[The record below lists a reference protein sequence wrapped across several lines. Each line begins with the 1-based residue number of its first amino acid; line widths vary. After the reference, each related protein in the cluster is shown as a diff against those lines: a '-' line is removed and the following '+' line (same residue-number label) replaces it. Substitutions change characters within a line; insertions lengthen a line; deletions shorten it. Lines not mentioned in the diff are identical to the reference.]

1 MSPTLLAKLNAATL
15 ALFYSV
21 LPVAELKD
29 TGDPA
34 KWARDK
40 RWIARG
46 ASPLSQDGPI
56 KFQFE
61 GVCPWA
67 EEPCRDSI
75 SPDVQA
81 TVLMWGSGM
90 TKTMGVFFNVLGYV
104 VDEMPAHVLWALKT
118 QDQMDEIS
126 KKTLAPEIA
135 ANPCLST
142 KFVTPKSRDSGN
154 TISGKLFA
162 SGSLSMIGT
171 ESITGF
177 RANRSP
183 VVIADEVDSWVG
195 EVKTDAG
202 EGEGD
207 PLWLMLRRSDG
218 FPRSIR
224 LIASTPGT
232 KGQSRI
238 EHWYQQSDR
247 RKWFIPCRDCGA
259 EQLILWAQVKWEG
272 DCKGA
277 RWHCE
282 ICGCPHT
289 DEERRHAVS
298 LGKWKPTAP
307 FHGIRGYWIN
317 GLNSLLPPNKGFRDR
332 LHQWAQEVTDISRAT
347 EPKKAKKV
355 IVQTLFTETWQDDED
370 AKPEWKEIAD
380 RREVWKALPNG
391 IVWLTA
397 GVDVHPDRLEATVE
411 GWGRSEECWTL
422 EHHVLSGDPRE
433 PEVWGRLEAA
443 LYGPRTRQDG
453 CTPRLIAVGVDTGH
467 PPTQRQAYAFIRP
480 RQSKNW
486 FALKGSSQV
495 EAPIIVR
502 PKKSSTVDRVK
513 LLTVGTNRVKGLIYD
528 RSAIVPPKEP
538 GSQIMPGTMHFHRD
552 LSDVYF
558 QQLLSE
564 DSFPVF
570 KNGVRLREFKKP
582 TQSTRNEALDCKAYS
597 YAALVALGPLAPDAE
612 NARLLA
618 EKAERDRVAA
628 GQPEEPEERPVQH
641 NGFVN
646 SGRWRI

>member
-15 ALFYSV
+15 ALFYAC
-21 LPVAELKD
+21 LPSASLIATGNPAEW
-29 TGDPA
+29 A
-34 KWARDK
+34 KAK
-40 RWIARG
+40 RYFAPG
-46 ASPLSQDGPI
+46 ESPLYKDRT
-56 KFQFE
+56 KFTFDSA
-61 GVCPWA
+61 PWC
-67 EEPCRDSI
+67 EEPC
-75 SPDVQA
+75 VQA
-81 TVLMWGSGM
+81 INTENEMMVLWFGSNLG
-90 TKTMGVFFNVLGYV
+90 KTGGVMMNVLGYTI
-104 VDEMPAHVLWALKT
+104 DEAPGGCLISYKT
-118 QDQMDEIS
+118 QEQAE
-126 KKTLAPEIA
+126 
-135 ANPCLST
+135 
-142 KFVTPKSRDSGN
+142 KFVRNTVNPAITACPALLDRVAPAKSRDSAN
-154 TISGKLFA
+154 TVSFKKFPGGYVSF
-162 SGSLSMIGT
+162 IGT

-177 RANRSP
+177 RLNRAP
-183 VVIADEVDSWVG
+183 VVMGDEIDSYEGKVG
-195 EVKTDAG
+195 E
-202 EGEGD
+202 EGD
-207 PLWLMLRRSDG
+207 PVDLLLRRADG
-218 FPRSIR
+218 FPQSIKI
-224 LIASTPGT
+224 LSSTAT
-232 KGQSRI
+232 IKGRSRI
-238 EHWYQQSDR
+238 EKAYERSDQ
-247 RKWFIPCRDCGA
+247 RKWFVLCPSCGHEHTLKRA
-259 EQLILWAQVKWEG
+259 NVHWPEGKLEQAKWLCLE
-272 DCKGA
+272 C
-277 RWHCE
+277 HE
-282 ICGCPHT
+282 LHT
-289 DEERRHAVS
+289 DEQRRTAVKH
-298 LGKWKPTAP
+298 GKWKPTAP
-307 FHGIRGYWIN
+307 FTGVRGYWIS
-317 GLNSLLPPNKGFRDR
+317 GFNSLMPPNPGYKNR
-332 LHQWAQEVTDISRAT
+332 LHQWAKEISAA
-347 EPKKAKKV
+347 PKAADPNEARKV
-355 IVQTLFTETWQDDED
+355 LIQCLDTETWQDDED

-380 RREVWKALPNG
+380 RREDWTALPNG

-443 LYGPRTRQDG
+443 LYAPRTRQDG
-453 CTPRLIAVGVDTGH
+453 GTPRLIAVGVDTGH

-538 GSQIMPGTMHFHRD
+538 GSQVMPGTMHFHRD

-582 TQSTRNEALDCKAYS
+582 TQSTRNETLDTKTYS
-597 YAALVALGPLAPDAE
+597 YASLVALGPLNFEAE

-628 GQPEEPEERPVQH
+628 GQPEEQEAPPVQH